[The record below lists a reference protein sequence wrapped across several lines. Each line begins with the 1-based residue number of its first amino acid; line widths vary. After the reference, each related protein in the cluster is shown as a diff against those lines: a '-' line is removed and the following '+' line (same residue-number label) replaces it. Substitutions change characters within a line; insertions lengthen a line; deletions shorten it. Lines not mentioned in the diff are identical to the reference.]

1 MANIKQQLSDFG
13 AKVGGV
19 ATAASFPGMAAGQA
33 LADNAGLRA
42 AGSALKPLADIAV
55 HHPYGSGM
63 VGAAITGLVGAGMA
77 VAHHRG
83 QVVGRRSHAI
93 EAAHNARR

>member
-1 MANIKQQLSDFG
+1 
-13 AKVGGV
+13 
-19 ATAASFPGMAAGQA
+19 
-33 LADNAGLRA
+33 
-42 AGSALKPLADIAV
+42 
-55 HHPYGSGM
+55 
-63 VGAAITGLVGAGMA
+63 MA